1 LEKSPPLSYDI
12 REKANIRR
20 LQMFKMF
27 LMLGSINAFLSVA
40 LGAFGAH
47 ALKSKLS
54 PEMLTVYQTG
64 VQYHMIHALAL
75 ILVAIVSDKLGNSS
89 LVTVSGWSMLIGIV
103 LFSGSLYA
111 LSLSGIKIL
120 GAITPLGGVGFL
132 LGWAL
137 LAIAAMK

>member
-1 LEKSPPLSYDI
+1 
-12 REKANIRR
+12 
-20 LQMFKMF
+20 MFKIF

-54 PEMLTVYQTG
+54 PDMLAVYQTG